1 MNRITLILIV
11 SVVFLTNSCGPN
23 LKNENKKAREVL
35 IAVHDEVMPQM
46 GKLKSYEKKATQKL
60 EVLRAESS
68 TDSLQIAKFSKLVE
82 ELDSA
87 YEGMFVW
94 MRQYEVEDGDKDPL
108 VIKAYLE
115 EQMIQVT
122 EVNQNIKNVLQKAE
136 KEFEN

>member
-1 MNRITLILIV
+1 MNRATLILIV

-23 LKNENKKAREVL
+23 LKNENKKTREVL

-82 ELDSA
+82 ELDAA

-94 MRQYEVEDGDKDPL
+94 MRQYEVEDGDKEPL

-136 KEFEN
+136 MELEN

>member
-1 MNRITLILIV
+1 M
-11 SVVFLTNSCGPN
+11 
-23 LKNENKKAREVL
+23 
-35 IAVHDEVMPQM
+35 
-46 GKLKSYEKKATQKL
+46 
-60 EVLRAESS
+60 LRAESS
-68 TDSLQIAKFSKLVE
+68 TDSLQIAKFSKLVG
-82 ELDSA
+82 ELDAA

-94 MRQYEVEDGDKDPL
+94 MRQYQAEDGDKEPL

>member
-1 MNRITLILIV
+1 MNRATLILIV

-60 EVLRAESS
+60 EALRTQEPI
-68 TDSLQIAKFSKLVE
+68 DSLQIAKLSKLVDD
-82 ELDSA
+82 LNSA

-94 MRQYEVEDGDKDPL
+94 MRQYEVEDGDKEPL

-136 KEFEN
+136 MELEN

>member
-1 MNRITLILIV
+1 MNRIILILIV
-11 SVVFLTNSCGPN
+11 SVVFLTNSCGSN

-46 GKLKSYEKKATQKL
+46 GKLKSYEKKAGQKL

-68 TDSLQIAKFSKLVE
+68 TDSLQIAKFSKLVG
-82 ELDSA
+82 ELDAA

-94 MRQYEVEDGDKDPL
+94 MRQYQAEDGDKEPL